1 MKALSE
7 IKLTSTH
14 KEDLDEAIKYCIR
27 VYKIMGKDC
36 NKVIFSRD
44 GVDVEIKEGT
54 TSISLFHEFINKRRE
69 ERCF

>member
-14 KEDLDEAIKYCIR
+14 KEDLEEAIKYCIR
-27 VYKIMGKDC
+27 FYRIIRKDC

-44 GVDVEIKEGT
+44 GVDVEIKEGM
-54 TSISLFHEFINKRRE
+54 TSISLFHEFINKRGE